1 MLRDNKKENRLHRV
15 PQAFLMKEYTMKNAV
30 KWSSIA
36 LAVAMGNGLIAAN
49 AVAQTTE
56 RATGIVEGASAT
68 LSNRT
73 MYFNRDFRETGA
85 GKAEEAATGFVLGF
99 ESGFSEG
106 PIGLGFD
113 VTAMTGIKLDSG
125 RGRSGTGLLQIDEN
139 GRASNEYSQI
149 RGAVKASI
157 VDDTVVRYG
166 THFVEN
172 PVIAYDDARLLPNH
186 YFGYSVTNESIEG
199 LMLELG
205 RMNRRGE
212 MDDSSQLGY
221 AIGGF
226 ETTNANG
233 DDVVIDSRRVTY
245 GGGTYTFDDSLAAS
259 LYSSKADDLWRRHY
273 AGLVHNAQLGGGMSL
288 TSELSHYHTSDRSVG
303 EFGNKA
309 TSLAFT
315 LGAGY
320 HGLTLAAQRMGGD
333 AGFAYAD
340 GAIFLANSV
349 QYLDFNA
356 TDEKSYQAR
365 YDYSFEGLGLPGL
378 TFMTRYIRGRG
389 IDTVAEGIDRS
400 TRWERN
406 TDLSYTVQAGPLEG
420 VNVLWRNATIR
431 QDAAIDG
438 GDVDENRLI
447 VSYTWNLL

>member
-1 MLRDNKKENRLHRV
+1 
-15 PQAFLMKEYTMKNAV
+15 MKNAV

-36 LAVAMGNGLIAAN
+36 LAVAMGNGLIASGAM
-49 AVAQTTE
+49 AQTTE

-68 LSNRT
+68 LSNHT
-73 MYFNRDFRETGA
+73 MYFNRDFRDPVGQS
-85 GKAEEAATGFVLGF
+85 KAEEAATGFVLGF
-99 ESGFSEG
+99 ESGFSDG

-113 VTAMTGIKLDSG
+113 VTAMTGLKLDSG
-125 RGRSGTGLLQIDEN
+125 RGRSGTGLLEVDDR

-157 VDDTVVRYG
+157 VDDTVIRYG

-186 YFGYSVTNESIEG
+186 YFGYSVTNESIDG
-199 LMLELG
+199 LFLELG

-212 MDDSSQLGY
+212 MDDSNQLGY
-221 AIGGF
+221 AISADGI
-226 ETTNANG
+226 EAN
-233 DDVVIDSRRVTY
+233 RVTY

-259 LYSSKADDLWRRHY
+259 LYSSKADNLWRRHY
-273 AGLVHNAQLGGGMSL
+273 VGLVHNAQLAEGLSL
-288 TSELSHYHTSDRSVG
+288 TSELSHYHTSDRSTAAA

-320 HGLTLAAQRMGGD
+320 HGVTLAAQRMGGD
-333 AGFAYAD
+333 AGFAYED

-349 QYLDFNA
+349 QYLDLDFNA
-356 TDEKSYQAR
+356 PDEKSYQAR

-378 TFMTRYIRGRG
+378 TFMTRYIRGRS
-389 IDTVAEGIDRS
+389 IDTAQYDDVVRS
-400 TRWERN
+400 NRWVRN

-431 QDAAIDG
+431 QDSNLDG